1 MIHQFPT
8 TGSVVFSPRCGRDAP
23 APAHGPGRIDGLLHT
38 RPRHGGRFYGA
49 GMDVSLARVVP
60 PDARRVRGHGAGPRD
75 GRPFLLRVRHGRGHR
90 PVLYGSV
97 GERRFAHA
105 GSRRPA
111 LGDARVRR
119 THPGRAPDYVRPGT
133 LSRPRPNNGTNSTS
147 NTLPVIKSNLAG
159 GSRRALDRSD
169 ETLQVLTRNK
179 L

>member
-1 MIHQFPT
+1 MEFRLRFPKVRYDIPIPHDRV
-8 TGSVVFSPRCGRDAP
+8 GRFFSTMWSRCSR
-23 APAHGPGRIDGLLHT
+23 PAHGHGCIDGLLHK

-60 PDARRVRGHGAGPRD
+60 PDARRVRGHSAGPRD

-105 GSRRPA
+105 GSRRQA

-119 THPGRAPDYVRPGT
+119 THPDAHRIIFGQEP
-133 LSRPRPNNGTNSTS
+133 
-147 NTLPVIKSNLAG
+147 
-159 GSRRALDRSD
+159 
-169 ETLQVLTRNK
+169 
-179 L
+179 